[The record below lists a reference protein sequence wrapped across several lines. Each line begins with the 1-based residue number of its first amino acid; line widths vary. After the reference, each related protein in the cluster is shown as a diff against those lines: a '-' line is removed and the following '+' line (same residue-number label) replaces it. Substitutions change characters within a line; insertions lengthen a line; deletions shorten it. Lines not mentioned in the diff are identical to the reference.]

1 MTANVIYAN
10 LLFWHILIK
19 NLSDKYLVC
28 TMNKIKLPARHTLI
42 HHFLEESASLY
53 PDKVALIHE
62 DTRATYAEINSQ
74 ANQVARWLLKNNVTQ
89 NDRVVLLLEN
99 SLEYVASYYGVLKS
113 GAAAVPLS
121 TDVKPKGFK
130 YLIHEI
136 EPKVIVSSARFE
148 RIIQAVDPDVL
159 DIQALVL
166 KGPKFNWGALPF
178 ETVPWEDLIQADTA
192 PNPDVSFPETVL
204 ASIIY
209 TSGSSGRPKGVML
222 LHRNIVANTHSI
234 CEYLKLTDVDIQM
247 VVLPFFY
254 VMGKSL
260 LNTHFAAGG
269 TIVVN
274 NKFAFPAAVLNQMVE
289 ENVTGFSGVPSTY
302 AYLFHRSPLVKYR
315 DKLTSLRYC
324 SQAGGHMARSIK
336 RDLRNALPTHTDI
349 YIMYGATEASARL
362 SYLEPDAFSDKIDSI
377 GKAIPGVTLNIID
390 DSGNEVTPGQ
400 VGELTARGLNIMQGY
415 WKDQEGTDHV
425 LKNNCYY
432 TGDLAY
438 KDDDGYF
445 YVIGRNDDMLKVG
458 GHLVNPLEIENVL
471 MDSELLMESV
481 VLGIA
486 DNLLGNRLTALAIPR
501 DNKCSEM
508 DILKYCSTRLP
519 KYKMPGDI
527 IFTKNIPKNSSG
539 KVDRPQCM
547 ELIKK

>member
-1 MTANVIYAN
+1 
-10 LLFWHILIK
+10 
-19 NLSDKYLVC
+19 
-28 TMNKIKLPARHTLI
+28 MNKIGLPARHTLI

-62 DTRATYAEINSQ
+62 NTRATYAEINSQ
-74 ANQVARWLLKNNVTQ
+74 ANQVAQWLLKNNVTQ
-89 NDRVVLLLEN
+89 NDRVILLLEN
-99 SLEYVASYYGVLKS
+99 SFEYVASYYGVLKS
-113 GAAAVPLS
+113 GAAAVSLS
-121 TDVKPKGFK
+121 TDVKPEGLK

-136 EPKVIVSSARFE
+136 KPKVIISSARFE
-148 RIIQAVDPDVL
+148 RILKAVESDFL
-159 DIQALVL
+159 DIQALVI
-166 KGPKFNWGALPF
+166 KSPKFNWGSLPF
-178 ETVPWEDLIQADTA
+178 ETVKWENLIETETA
-192 PNPDVSFPETVL
+192 PNPDVSFPETAL
-204 ASIIY
+204 ASIIF

-222 LHRNIVANTHSI
+222 SHQNIVANTHSI
-234 CEYLKLTDVDIQM
+234 CQYLKLTDVDIQM

-269 TIVVN
+269 TIVIN
-274 NKFAFPAAVLNQMVE
+274 NKFAFPAAVLKQMVE

-302 AYLFHRSPLVKYR
+302 AYLLHRSPLAKYH
-315 DKLTSLRYC
+315 DKLQSLRYC

-336 RDLRNALPTHTDI
+336 KELRNALPSHTDI

-362 SYLEPDAFSDKIDSI
+362 SYLEPDRLADKIDSI
-377 GKAIPGVTLNIID
+377 GTAIPGVTLNIID
-390 DSGNEVTPGQ
+390 ANGNKVPPGQ

-415 WKDQEGTDHV
+415 WKDREGTDHV
-425 LKNNCYY
+425 LNNKCYY

-438 KDDDGYF
+438 KDDDGYL

-458 GHLVNPLEIENVL
+458 GHLVNPLEIENIL
-471 MDSELLMESV
+471 MNSELLIESF

-486 DNLLGNRLTALAIPR
+486 DNLLGNRLTALVIPK

-539 KVDRPQCM
+539 KVDRQACM
-547 ELIKK
+547 EIATKQLHADRSVL

>member
-1 MTANVIYAN
+1 
-10 LLFWHILIK
+10 
-19 NLSDKYLVC
+19 
-28 TMNKIKLPARHTLI
+28 MNKTELFAHHRLI

-74 ANQVARWLLKNNVTQ
+74 ANHVAQWLLQHNITH
-89 NDRVVLLLEN
+89 NDRVILLLEN
-99 SLEYVASYYGVLKS
+99 SLEYVVSYYGILKS
-113 GAAAVPLS
+113 GAVAVPLT
-121 TDVKPKGFK
+121 TDVKPEALK
-130 YLIHEI
+130 YLIQQI
-136 EPKVIVSSARFE
+136 EPKWIISSSRFE
-148 RIIQAVDPDVL
+148 RILQNVDLDSFNIQG
-159 DIQALVL
+159 LVI
-166 KGPKFNWGALPF
+166 KNPKLGWSSVSSA
-178 ETVPWEDLIQADTA
+178 TVKWEDLIQQDNL
-192 PNPDVSFPETVL
+192 PNPDIAIPETAL

-222 LHRNIVANTHSI
+222 SHRNIVANTHSI
-234 CEYLKLTDVDIQM
+234 CQYLKLTEADIQM

-260 LNTHFAAGG
+260 LNTHFAVGG
-269 TIVVN
+269 SVVIN
-274 NKFAFPAAVLNQMVE
+274 NKFAFPAAVLKQMVE

-302 AYLFHRSPLVKYR
+302 AYLLHRSPLVKYR
-315 DKLTSLRYC
+315 DTLTSLRYC

-336 RDLRNALPTHTDI
+336 TGLRNALPPHTDI

-362 SYLEPDAFSDKIDSI
+362 SYLSPDKFADKIDSV
-377 GKAIPGVTLNIID
+377 GSAIPGVTLHIID
-390 DSGNEVTPGQ
+390 ADGRDVPRGQ
-400 VGELTARGLNIMQGY
+400 IGELVAQGANIMQGY
-415 WKDQEGTDHV
+415 WKDREGTARV
-425 LKNNCYY
+425 LKNGSYY
-432 TGDLAY
+432 TGDRAY
-438 KDDDGYF
+438 QDDDGYL

-486 DNLLGNRLTALAIPR
+486 DNLLGKSLTALVIPK
-501 DNKCSEM
+501 DTKSSEM

-539 KVDRPQCM
+539 KIDRQSCM
-547 ELIKK
+547 ELVNRFR